1 MGGWGAVPSAQAQW
15 RSHVDVEGILRVAC
29 DCGPGIFKAKP
40 SRMEEVGEGASSFL
54 GFSA

>member
-15 RSHVDVEGILRVAC
+15 RSHVDVEGILRIAG